1 MTSKKKDFMELNHL
15 KKIKIFYANPVT
27 FFKKATKK
35 HQKKTIKLTKG
46 TQCAKISL

>member
-27 FFKKATKK
+27 FFKKSN
-35 HQKKTIKLTKG
+35 QKTPEKNYPIDKRHTM
-46 TQCAKISL
+46 C